1 MHLAALMDSLYQD
14 FLYARRTL
22 RSSRATVAIAVLTI
36 ALGTGAVT
44 AVFSVVDRIL
54 FRDLPYAH
62 PERLVWFG
70 VKAPI
75 NESEFLLEG
84 SYWQFREHQTIFD
97 EMTSMSRAGDC
108 DLNETNP
115 IRISC
120 GAVAASFLRTFGIR
134 PLIGRDFT
142 AREDVRGGPY
152 AALLTHGLWQR
163 RYGGDPGVLGRTV
176 NVDGRAAQIVGVLP
190 AGFEMPN
197 LAKVDL
203 LLPQQLN
210 IAPGGAGHFL
220 YAFARLK
227 PGITIPQ
234 ARAALLP
241 IFEKTLE
248 EVPPPFR
255 KEVSFSM
262 SPLRD
267 RQVRDHRIAAAV
279 LFGAVLGLMLIACSN
294 VASLLLA
301 RAAGRQRELAVRSAI
316 GAGRGR
322 LARQAIAESLLLGAA
337 GAIGGVILGAVLLAA
352 FRAMAPE
359 GVPRLADASLDF
371 RVLGFALLLSIACA
385 LIFGL
390 APALQSP
397 RLESLNSARTVGR
410 GLRARQV
417 LVALQVG
424 LSVALLAGAGLLIRS
439 LQNMARVPLGLHPEH
454 VLTAQIR
461 LSESYADER
470 QRSVFFERVLENAQ
484 TLPGLRKVALADA
497 VPLATHP
504 LQIIYSNMIVEGRPP
519 ATANIGTGGMVVDR
533 TVTPEYF
540 AAMGIPILRGRAFN
554 EADRGSEEQ
563 ALILGASLAKRMF
576 PGEDPIGV
584 RIRPF
589 ADVPYWR
596 RIVGIAADVKNGDL
610 TGRDDPEFYR
620 VWRNGA
626 DGNRQRA
633 FLILRTEANPAMVAG
648 LVRSGIGRLDPALP
662 VTVTSME
669 DIVGRQ
675 FARPRFETSL
685 LALFAGIGLLLAAV
699 GQFGVIGTLVT
710 NRSGEIGIR
719 MALGAT
725 ARDVISLVAAHAGA
739 WTVAGAVAGC
749 VGAWWGAHFLGSLL
763 YGVRPGDPGPVL
775 IALGTLL
782 LVSGM
787 AALAPMRRA
796 VRLDPAR
803 LLRRE

>member
-1 MHLAALMDSLYQD
+1 MYPSVLLDSLFQD
-14 FLYARRTL
+14 LRYAWRAL
-22 RSSRATVAIAVLTI
+22 RSSRSTVVIAVLTI

-84 SYWQFREHQTIFD
+84 SFWEFREHQTVFE

-108 DLNETNP
+108 DLNERNP
-115 IRISC
+115 ARISC
-120 GAVAASFLRTFGIR
+120 GGVAANFLHTFGIR
-134 PLIGRDFT
+134 PLMGRDFT
-142 AREDVRGGPY
+142 PQEDVRGGPY
-152 AALLTHGLWQR
+152 AALLTYGLWQR

-190 AGFEMPN
+190 PDFEMPN
-197 LAKVDL
+197 LARVDL

-210 IAPGGAGHFL
+210 IAPGGAGNFL

-227 PGITIPQ
+227 PGISIQQ

-255 KEVSFSM
+255 KEVRFSI

-267 RQVRDHRIAAAV
+267 RQIRDHRTAAAV
-279 LFGAVLGLMLIACSN
+279 LFGSVLGLMLIACSN

-322 LARQAIAESLLLGAA
+322 LARQAIFESLLLGAA
-337 GAIGGVILGAVLLAA
+337 GGLAGLLLGAVLLRA

-359 GVPRLADASLDF
+359 GIPRLADASLDF

-397 RLESLNSARTVGR
+397 RLEALNSARTVGR
-410 GLRARQV
+410 GLRTRQA

-424 LSVALLAGAGLLIRS
+424 LSVALLTGAGLLIRS
-439 LQNMARVPLGLHPEH
+439 LENMARVPLGLHPEH

-470 QRSVFFERVLENAQ
+470 QRSGFFERVLESAR
-484 TLPGLRKVALADA
+484 TLPGMRKVALADA

-504 LQIIYSNMIVEGRPP
+504 MQIIYSNMIIEGRPP

-540 AAMGIPILRGRAFN
+540 AAMGIPILRGRAFT

-563 ALILGASLAKRMF
+563 ALILGESLAKRMF
-576 PGEDPIGV
+576 PGEDPIGI
-584 RIRPF
+584 RMRPF

-596 RIVGIAADVKNGDL
+596 RIVGIAADVKNGEL
-610 TGRDDPEFYR
+610 TGKDDPEFYR
-620 VWRNGA
+620 VWRNGG
-626 DGNRQRA
+626 DGNRRRA
-633 FLILRTEANPAMVAG
+633 YLALRTEANPAMVAD
-648 LVRSGIGRLDPALP
+648 LLRSRVGQLDPALP
-662 VTVTSME
+662 ITVTSME
-669 DIVGRQ
+669 EIVDRQ

-710 NRSGEIGIR
+710 HRSGEIGIR

-725 ARDVISLVAAHAGA
+725 ARDVISLVTAHAGA
-739 WTVAGAVAGC
+739 WMLAGAIAGC
-749 VGAWWGAHFLGSLL
+749 IAAWWGARFLGSLL
-763 YGVRPGDPGPVL
+763 YGVRPGDPGPFL
-775 IALGTLL
+775 IALAMLL
-782 LVSGM
+782 LVSGI
-787 AALAPMRRA
+787 AAVAPMRRA